1 MDNYCTWK
9 LATKMALVLE
19 GVYICV
25 TGMDNDEGHNHT
37 AIALTA
43 LCVESQ
49 CCVPLIDAQTAME
62 AW

>member
-1 MDNYCTWK
+1 
-9 LATKMALVLE
+9 MALVLE